1 MEISAET
8 LGYKNGISALETDSP
23 MLHQSFTEQGKL
35 YFLEGN
41 FDLALKYFRY
51 SLELAVQT
59 ESPQF
64 LIKHYMECLLE
75 ALEMTE
81 NYAAVITY
89 CDRVIGLLEDEDKNL
104 EKCVYLAQA
113 YQKKGIILLKSGKG
127 LESKNLLE
135 ASLSMAK
142 SNKFPMPLAE
152 NILFLINSGITPNKE
167 RIFEEQ
173 QQAGYFFINPEN
185 TNKAIALKIE
195 N

>member
-1 MEISAET
+1 MELNAET
-8 LGYKNGISALETDSP
+8 LGYKNEISQVDADSP
-23 MLHQSFTEQGKL
+23 LLHQSFTEQGKL

-41 FDLALKYFRY
+41 FDFALKYFRY

-81 NYAAVITY
+81 NYTAVITY
-89 CDRVIGLLEDEDKNL
+89 CDRVINLLEEEEKNL
-104 EKCVYLAQA
+104 EKSVYLTQA
-113 YQKKGIILLKSGKG
+113 YQKKGILLLKSGKNK
-127 LESKNLLE
+127 ESKKLLE
-135 ASLSMAK
+135 ASLNMAK
-142 SNKFPMPLAE
+142 ANKFPLPLAE
-152 NILFLINSGITPNKE
+152 NILFLINSGINPDKK